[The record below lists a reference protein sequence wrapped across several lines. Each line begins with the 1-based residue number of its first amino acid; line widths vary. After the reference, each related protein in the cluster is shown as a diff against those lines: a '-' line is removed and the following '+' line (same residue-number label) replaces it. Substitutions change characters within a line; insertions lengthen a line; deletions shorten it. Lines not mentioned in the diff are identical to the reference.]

1 MLQSIRDR
9 LTGPVVWFVIGLI
22 AIPFAFW
29 GIDTFRSGSGD
40 PVVAKI
46 GGFGPFGGTRITQSQ
61 FKQRYEQR
69 YQQLRQLMGEQF
81 RADLFDTPRFRQSVL
96 DDMVQETAMRTF
108 GQDEGYRA
116 GDDQLRNFLAEI
128 PAFQKDG
135 KFSAETYRE
144 MISRQPGL
152 TATTYEA
159 QVRQALVID
168 QLKAV
173 VEDTAFVTPADAW
186 ASYRLEG
193 QSRKIAVAHVTLADF
208 KSEVSVTDDQLKAR
222 YEKDKSKYRTAER
235 IKLAYV
241 ELDRNKLKPTDAPP
255 PDELK
260 KIYDAEKDVRF
271 STPEERHARH
281 LLVAVAG
288 GDKAAA
294 KAKAEKLLEE
304 IKAGKDFVK
313 AAQES
318 SDDTGSKAS
327 GGDLDWLRKGSMPV
341 KEIEDAV
348 FSMKPGEVRGPIET
362 QFGFHL
368 LKVDEIRDAQV
379 KPYEDAAVQTELAEA
394 WRVREAE
401 KKFQE
406 TSDKLDEI
414 AFEKSAIADVAK
426 EVGLTVQTTDW
437 IGRGAGGEGLAGND
451 AVKQAAFAPE
461 VTTEDQNSKPIVVD
475 SDRIVVVHKAEYEAA
490 RDRPLE
496 EVKDQVREAVVAE
509 SAAALAKKE
518 GDALAEA
525 VKGGQPLAA
534 AAAAHHG
541 KVTFDGDA
549 KRNQAGVEDAVLAHA
564 FKLAR
569 PEAGKAVVDTIAL
582 PSGDVAVVALTA
594 VEDPAKPEAADDQ
607 LKAATQQMRDSVA
620 GSEFGAY
627 RKTIE
632 EAVKVEIVN
641 PPKAEDLGDAQ
652 TPEG

>member
-9 LTGPVVWFVIGLI
+9 LTGPIVWFVIGLI

-29 GIDTFRSGSGD
+29 GIDSFRTDGGD
-40 PVVAKI
+40 PVVAKV

-61 FKQRYEQR
+61 FKQRYDQR

-81 RADLFDTPRFRQSVL
+81 RADMFDTQRFRESVL
-96 DDMVQETAMRTF
+96 DDMVQESAMRKF

-116 GDDQLRNFLAEI
+116 GDDALRTFLSEI

-135 KFSAETYRE
+135 KFSAEVYRE
-144 MISRQPGL
+144 MIARQPGL
-152 TATTYEA
+152 TAATYEQ

-173 VEDTAFVTPADAW
+173 VEDTAFVTPVDAW
-186 ASYRLEG
+186 ASFRLEG
-193 QSRKIAVAHVTLADF
+193 QSRKIAVAQVPVADF
-208 KSEVSVTDDQLKAR
+208 KGQVTVTDEQLKAR
-222 YEKDKSKYRTAER
+222 YEQDKARYRTAER

-241 ELDRNKLKPTDAPP
+241 ELDRNKLKPTAAPS

-271 STPEERHARH
+271 SAPEERHVRH
-281 LLVAVAG
+281 LLVAVVKD
-288 GDKAAA
+288 DKSAAEE
-294 KAKAEKLLEE
+294 KAKKLLAE
-304 IKAGKDFVK
+304 IQAGKDFAK

-327 GGDLDWLRKGSMPV
+327 GGDLDWMRKGQMPV

-348 FSMKPGEVRGPIET
+348 FSMKAGEVRGPIET
-362 QFGFHL
+362 DFGFHL
-368 LKVDEIRDAQV
+368 VKVDEIRDAQV
-379 KPYEDAAVQTELAEA
+379 KPYEDAAVQEELAEA
-394 WRVREAE
+394 WRMREAE
-401 KKFQE
+401 KKFQD
-406 TSDKLDEI
+406 TSDKLDEL

-426 EVGLTVQTTDW
+426 EVGLEVQTTDW
-437 IGRGAGGEGLAGND
+437 IGRGPGGEGLAANE
-451 AVKQAAFAPE
+451 AVRTAAFSPE
-461 VTTEDQNSKPIVVD
+461 VTSEDQNSKPIVVD
-475 SDRIVVVHKAEYEAA
+475 NDRIVVVHKAEYEPA

-496 EVKDQVREAVVAE
+496 EVKEQVREVVIAE

-518 GDALAEA
+518 GAALAEA
-525 VKGGQPLAA
+525 VKGGQALAA
-534 AAAAHHG
+534 AAAAHRA
-541 KVTFDGDA
+541 KVAFEGDA
-549 KRNQAGVEDAVLAHA
+549 KRNQAGVDDSVLAAA
-564 FKLAR
+564 FKLPR
-569 PEAGKAVVDTIAL
+569 PEAGKVVVDTVEL
-582 PSGDVAVVALTA
+582 PSGDVAVVALSG
-594 VEDPAKPEAADDQ
+594 VSDPQKPESADDQ
-607 LKAATQQMRDSVA
+607 LKAVTQQMRDSVA

-632 EAVKVEIVN
+632 EAVKVKVVN